1 MSKEKETKDT
11 NIDAEN
17 SNDRAEAKVDLE
29 KVREYEGQVIESVES
44 ASSNDVNLSKED
56 GNSVDLSKED
66 TQTDNQHYQ
75 QSYQQQQYQQSNY
88 QQQYNNNQYVNQQY
102 QQQQYQQQQY
112 QQQQYQQQQY
122 QQQPYQ
128 QQQYQQ
134 AYQQNVGV
142 VTPDKLALEPT
153 LACLVSVLVI
163 GLGQML
169 NGQIEK
175 GLLLLFGGMFAV
187 IAIAF
192 ITCGFGAVLSPLLIV
207 VSALD
212 AYNCAKRLQMG
223 QSIGK
228 YEFHI
233 FG

>member
-29 KVREYEGQVIESVES
+29 KVREYEEQVIESVES
-44 ASSNDVNLSKED
+44 AGNNDVNLSKEAD
-56 GNSVDLSKED
+56 NSVDLSKED

-88 QQQYNNNQYVNQQY
+88 QQQYNNNQYINQQY
-102 QQQQYQQQQY
+102 QQQQ
-112 QQQQYQQQQY
+112 
-122 QQQPYQ
+122 YQ

-153 LACLVSVLVI
+153 LACLVSVLVV
-163 GLGQML
+163 GLGQMI